1 MNMGMDNEAAL
12 SCIYPYTYPYANEGT
27 YSHIYTHMDN
37 EAALSYIYSYIYP
50 YAKKFTY
57 TLVDN
62 EAIFIL

>member
-1 MNMGMDNEAAL
+1 MHIP
-12 SCIYPYTYPYANEGT
+12 IYIYPYANEGT

-62 EAIFIL
+62 EAIFTL